1 MTFALLQVLQTWDI
15 ILGHAGFELLHVLQ
29 VFCRLQGSSRCDSS
43 VTRLW
48 GRKGHLQLPVRGDV
62 TSLTLSTR
70 TILEPSGKHEVHLK
84 KPFQHCALSWER

>member
-48 GRKGHLQLPVRGDV
+48 GRKGHLP
-62 TSLTLSTR
+62 TSCARRRYFSY
-70 TILEPSGKHEVHLK
+70 P
-84 KPFQHCALSWER
+84 QHSHNPGAIWKA